1 MEVGVDLVFRVGDS
15 RHVRSSESLNTKDR
29 KLARTSRDREG
40 EEGYGSWF
48 RTSVLCVV

>member
-1 MEVGVDLVFRVGDS
+1 MGVDLVFRVGDS

-29 KLARTSRDREG
+29 KLARTSSDRER